1 MSKEGTTLKFAYF
14 ISGNLADWKS
24 DLIDPTIDGTTVV
37 VSLEIE
43 VDNWVVQTEAY
54 VDDVTVSYAP

>member
-1 MSKEGTTLKFAYF
+1 MSKEGTKIKFAYF

-24 DLIDPTIDGTTVV
+24 GLIDPTIDGTTVV